1 MTESV
6 SIEDY
11 EKLKKSVEFV
21 INRRKEVD
29 AENLA
34 KREKMKKEHRDF
46 VKNLPY
52 WFSLGVMIISTEMQL
67 LHVHHVLRERACVC
81 VCARARVCVCVC
93 VRA

>member
-52 WFSLGVMIISTEMQL
+52 WFSLGVMIISLGIMIGIEI
-67 LHVHHVLRERACVC
+67 AKI
-81 VCARARVCVCVC
+81 
-93 VRA
+93 